1 MAKGAFIHVAKLC
14 PQLQRNYFDTY
25 KVVVNRRQSANET
38 YVLYQC
44 GTQPPPPSA
53 VPAGAKFFSVP
64 LSSVSVDE
72 TTVVAFMKLLG
83 VSNRI
88 TFTSRFAVDA
98 CQQSIGF
105 YGCQQLAPG
114 NPAPSASNVNA
125 TLAVRAIANKVD
137 AFFTYGNT
145 ANNMTISVTASADPG
160 VLNRAEWIK
169 YVATFFNVEDK
180 ANNIFT
186 QVAQSYA
193 STKAA
198 VANVVASLPA
208 TQQPIVAWLYY
219 SPANPAWGPVFG
231 REVVQVQLSKYRY
244 QLTQVCCA
252 VLSPVLTI
260 ALLFCLVCTLPAM
273 EALPSDDEVLFYM
286 PQDAGG
292 VMISPA
298 AFAPFVDSTNVVD
311 TTVAGLGNINLYNF
325 TTMGQVLRSALAN
338 VTWVIDETRYP
349 DVRNQDLTLNNF
361 VSTFGFSAADLASL
375 PFLRD
380 GKIVRVDKES
390 NPDGYTSWYEMAVAR
405 PDQVL
410 MDLANL
416 FHPTALASNAAPTF
430 LRSLTAGQ
438 VTLASAAQ
446 CPLINCQAPVTPI
459 CPLVFSQGGRKAE
472 AVRVGFPKVVQQ
484 PSRPITDDR
493 PDRLVIVDEFR
504 PVCSGLFARA
514 EKKESL
520 NIISADPAQP
530 SPAPP
535 RPAQQH
541 QQAAT
546 AGQQHLQAAAAGQQH
561 QQAVAAGQQH
571 QQAAAAGQ
579 QHLQAAAAGQQ
590 HQQAAAAGQQHQQV
604 AAAGQQH
611 LQAAAAG
618 QQSLEAAAA
627 GKQHLQAAAAG
638 QQHQQAEASGQQH
651 LQAAAAGQQHQQAAG
666 AGQQHLQAAAAGQK
680 HLLAAAAGQQHLQA
694 AGQQNLEAAT
704 VSQQHL
710 QIGTPTKGSQQL
722 PLLKGLLSF
731 GKGPGCNKPG
741 DISQCSSSRP
751 SSNSEGAKP
760 VHLPY

>member
-1 MAKGAFIHVAKLC
+1 MWTVPVLLLVALGGAFGAGVRQAADCVSADALGVPAFPSQFHLISASGLESTVTPSYALNFNV
-14 PQLQRNYFDTY
+14 NYFDTY

-64 LSSVSVDE
+64 LSSVSVDD

-180 ANNIFT
+180 ANNVFT

-198 VANVVASLPA
+198 VANVVASLPP

-219 SPANPAWGPVFG
+219 QPANPAWGPVFG
-231 REVVQVQLSKYRY
+231 REVVQVQLSKYR
-244 QLTQVCCA
+244 
-252 VLSPVLTI
+252 
-260 ALLFCLVCTLPAM
+260 
-273 EALPSDDEVLFYM
+273 M
-286 PQDAGG
+286 PGG

-298 AFAPFVDSTNVVD
+298 AFAPFVDGTNVVD

-405 PDQVL
+405 PDQVR
-410 MDLANL
+410 ACNG
-416 FHPTALASNAAPTF
+416 S
-430 LRSLTAGQ
+430 
-438 VTLASAAQ
+438 VVIASAAQ
-446 CPLINCQAPVTPI
+446 RCAPSCNTTSTPTAS
-459 CPLVFSQGGRKAE
+459 PTTS
-472 AVRVGFPKVVQQ
+472 
-484 PSRPITDDR
+484 
-493 PDRLVIVDEFR
+493 
-504 PVCSGLFARA
+504 
-514 EKKESL
+514 
-520 NIISADPAQP
+520 SATLQ
-530 SPAPP
+530 SPASHPWL
-535 RPAQQH
+535 
-541 QQAAT
+541 
-546 AGQQHLQAAAAGQQH
+546 AGVGVVL
-561 QQAVAAGQQH
+561 
-571 QQAAAAGQ
+571 
-579 QHLQAAAAGQQ
+579 
-590 HQQAAAAGQQHQQV
+590 
-604 AAAGQQH
+604 
-611 LQAAAAG
+611 
-618 QQSLEAAAA
+618 S
-627 GKQHLQAAAAG
+627 
-638 QQHQQAEASGQQH
+638 
-651 LQAAAAGQQHQQAAG
+651 
-666 AGQQHLQAAAAGQK
+666 
-680 HLLAAAAGQQHLQA
+680 LAAA
-694 AGQQNLEAAT
+694 
-704 VSQQHL
+704 
-710 QIGTPTKGSQQL
+710 
-722 PLLKGLLSF
+722 LLVG
-731 GKGPGCNKPG
+731 
-741 DISQCSSSRP
+741 
-751 SSNSEGAKP
+751 
-760 VHLPY
+760 

>member
-1 MAKGAFIHVAKLC
+1 SARYNKMWTVPALLLVALGGAFGAGVRQAADCVSADALGVPAFPSQFRLISASGLESTVTPSYALNFNV
-14 PQLQRNYFDTY
+14 NYFDTY
-25 KVVVNRRQSANET
+25 KIVVNRRQSANET

-64 LSSVSVDE
+64 LSSVSVDD

-198 VANVVASLPA
+198 VANVVASLPP

-219 SPANPAWGPVFG
+219 QPANPAWGPVFG

-244 QLTQVCCA
+244 QLTQ
-252 VLSPVLTI
+252 
-260 ALLFCLVCTLPAM
+260 
-273 EALPSDDEVLFYM
+273 
-286 PQDAGG
+286 DAGG

-298 AFAPFVDSTNVVD
+298 AFAPFVDGTNVVD

-446 CPLINCQAPVTPI
+446 CPLVNCQAPVTPI
-459 CPLVFSQGGRKAE
+459 CPLVFRACNGS
-472 AVRVGFPKVVQQ
+472 VVIASAAQRCA
-484 PSRPITDDR
+484 PSCNTTSTPTAS
-493 PDRLVIVDEFR
+493 PTT
-504 PVCSGLFARA
+504 S
-514 EKKESL
+514 
-520 NIISADPAQP
+520 SATLQ
-530 SPAPP
+530 SPASHPWL
-535 RPAQQH
+535 
-541 QQAAT
+541 
-546 AGQQHLQAAAAGQQH
+546 AGVGVVL
-561 QQAVAAGQQH
+561 
-571 QQAAAAGQ
+571 
-579 QHLQAAAAGQQ
+579 
-590 HQQAAAAGQQHQQV
+590 
-604 AAAGQQH
+604 
-611 LQAAAAG
+611 
-618 QQSLEAAAA
+618 S
-627 GKQHLQAAAAG
+627 
-638 QQHQQAEASGQQH
+638 
-651 LQAAAAGQQHQQAAG
+651 
-666 AGQQHLQAAAAGQK
+666 
-680 HLLAAAAGQQHLQA
+680 LAAA
-694 AGQQNLEAAT
+694 
-704 VSQQHL
+704 
-710 QIGTPTKGSQQL
+710 
-722 PLLKGLLSF
+722 LL
-731 GKGPGCNKPG
+731 
-741 DISQCSSSRP
+741 
-751 SSNSEGAKP
+751 
-760 VHLPY
+760 VV